1 MGFPGFLTKFTS
13 AMRRTFEF
21 VSKAVSEHMP
31 LRQTEEV
38 MKKSAFNVPEEE
50 TSKLYSLA
58 QAREA
63 RSKAIWVVPSSITI
77 GDDFATV
84 VDLDFQKKYSF
95 VVKYNA
101 YNPAE
106 NRWEERYASV
116 QSNTP
121 MSKERWLTKASY
133 AIQHAAGKSGAQ
145 QFVITGAELLA
156 AAKFYAP

>member
-63 RSKAIWVVPSSITI
+63 LKQKVSEAPFSEFI
-77 GDDFATV
+77 GDNYATV

-95 VVKYNA
+95 IVRYNA
-101 YNPAE
+101 YVPAE

-121 MSKERWLTKASY
+121 MTKERWLAKASY
-133 AIQHAAGKSGAQ
+133 AIQHAAGKSQAN
-145 QFVITGAELLA
+145 QFVIEDAELLA